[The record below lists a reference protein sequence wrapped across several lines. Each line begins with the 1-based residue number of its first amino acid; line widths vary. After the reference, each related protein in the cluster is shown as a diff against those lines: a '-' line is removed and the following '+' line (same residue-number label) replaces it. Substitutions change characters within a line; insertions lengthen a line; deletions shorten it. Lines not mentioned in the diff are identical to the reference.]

1 MVVFTLIAL
10 LLFQMKAAEH
20 KVVSIKSLRELWTEF
35 SSWVKWNAKFYK
47 THKLKANV
55 SLNTLSLMKYFY
67 YAGGRHTDGNS
78 LWGVLHLL
86 VGDVGSNVVPVLRLQ
101 CTHHKHP
108 AVINAGRDT
117 LKRYFKLH
125 VFWVKKQS
133 KLLIGSSVYFI
144 IFFLKITI
152 RNHIYIHVCQCIKG
166 YGF

>member
-20 KVVSIKSLRELWTEF
+20 KVVSIKSLRGLRTKF
-35 SSWVKWNAKFYK
+35 SPWVKWNAKFYK

-108 AVINAGRDT
+108 AVINAGRDKDS
-117 LKRYFKLH
+117 LNYMSFELRSSPN
-125 VFWVKKQS
+125 FW
-133 KLLIGSSVYFI
+133 
-144 IFFLKITI
+144 
-152 RNHIYIHVCQCIKG
+152 
-166 YGF
+166 